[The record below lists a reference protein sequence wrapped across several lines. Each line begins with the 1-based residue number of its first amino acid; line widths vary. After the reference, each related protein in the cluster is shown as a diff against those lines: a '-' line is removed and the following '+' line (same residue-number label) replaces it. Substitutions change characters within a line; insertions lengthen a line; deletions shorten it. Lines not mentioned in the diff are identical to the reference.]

1 MEWAKGPRAAGQEM
15 GWADGLHVLLAKLD
29 TVDKTKIEMM
39 AVDIGFI
46 PSSNINS
53 CHQVKK
59 KKPFNISDKNFIS
72 SKIFLS

>member
-1 MEWAKGPRAAGQEM
+1 
-15 GWADGLHVLLAKLD
+15 
-29 TVDKTKIEMM
+29 M

-59 KKPFNISDKNFIS
+59 KNPSILVT
-72 SKIFLS
+72 KILYLAKFFCHKILPRGDSGNRNLR